1 MELQAL
7 FGSRV
12 RSIREAANLS
22 REMVA
27 ERAKISANYLGEIE
41 RGEKRPKLDMIG
53 RIASALEVAPPVL
66 FDYEA
71 EEVDNNILLSKLQL
85 LLSALSTEQ
94 LQQALRVFRTLF
106 PATRPVGS
114 TSVVQGEQSNS
125 NRHA

>member
-22 REMVA
+22 RETVA

-53 RIASALEVAPPVL
+53 RLANALGVAPTVL

-71 EEVDNNILLSKLQL
+71 EEVDNDILRRKLQL
-85 LLSALSTEQ
+85 LMSALSTEQ
-94 LQQALRVFRTLF
+94 LQQALRVLRTLF
-106 PATRPVGS
+106 PATR
-114 TSVVQGEQSNS
+114 SVRSARMVPGQHSNS